1 MSIRLWVNPLY
12 VFGRLLKTP
21 MVIALSYINERI
33 KQSVKS
39 QEQMIATIFDVDG
52 TLVESTNFDDV
63 YYLSAVKA
71 VS

>member
-1 MSIRLWVNPLY
+1 
-12 VFGRLLKTP
+12 